1 MYKQPVPVVDPF
13 LAILGRCIPEHS
25 KSTPNPTMLAIIVV
39 RLLVI
44 TIILIIIGRTVIIM
58 DVRVVAAVIIR
69 VLIFLQVDVNG
80 AAPASAPRLNA
91 GIRNPA

>member
-13 LAILGRCIPEHS
+13 LAILGRGIPERS
-25 KSTPNPTMLAIIVV
+25 KSTPNPTMLAIIIV

-44 TIILIIIGRTVIIM
+44 TIILIIIGRTIIM
-58 DVRVVAAVIIR
+58 DVRVVATVIIR
-69 VLIFLQVDVNG
+69 VLIILQVDMNG